1 LSPIAPITILCPA
14 LYFFANWN
22 ISAEPETSNRREFM
36 GKFAAFL
43 LAAAIAL
50 PGATALAGE
59 GTGTF
64 TGASNHV
71 TSGAV
76 EVVKTADGWEV
87 HLKDDFSLDGAP
99 DARVGFGAA
108 GKFAEATDFEPL
120 RSLTGA
126 QVYKVP
132 ADIDPTPYTEVYIWC
147 RQYSVPLGVAQ
158 LTN

>member
-1 LSPIAPITILCPA
+1 MKKYTAI
-14 LYFFANWN
+14 
-22 ISAEPETSNRREFM
+22 
-36 GKFAAFL
+36 L
-43 LAAAIAL
+43 LAGLIAF
-50 PGATALAGE
+50 PASMVMAGE
-59 GTGTF
+59 GSGTF
-64 TGASNHV
+64 AGASGHATAGHV
-71 TSGAV
+71 QVINTGS
-76 EVVKTADGWEV
+76 GWEV
-87 HLKDDFSLDGAP
+87 HLKGDFSFDGAP

-108 GKFAEATDFEPL
+108 GKFVDATDFEPL